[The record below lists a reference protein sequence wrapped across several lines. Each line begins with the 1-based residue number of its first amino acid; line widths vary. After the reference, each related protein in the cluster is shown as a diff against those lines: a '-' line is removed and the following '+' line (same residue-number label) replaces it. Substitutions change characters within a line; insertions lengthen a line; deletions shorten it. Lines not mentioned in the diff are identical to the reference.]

1 MRIIFVVPSKLPQAD
16 FFDKSALAK
25 SLKPYLSDNI
35 ELAYYPNGNP
45 SLPRVF
51 NHGIEHIESSDDD
64 IFIFCHDDIYILD
77 FYWMDQVVNGLR
89 KYDVVGLA
97 GNTVRLPMQ
106 PSWLFNDA
114 SLNSFNPHTLSG
126 IVAHGSTL
134 PPQSLSVYGPPDQQV
149 ELIDGLFMAMSAKT
163 IKDHAL
169 RFDAQFDYD
178 FYDLDFC
185 RLARSKNL
193 TLGTIAVS
201 VMHESGGN
209 YNTQRWRDNYVRYLT
224 KWGS

>member
-1 MRIIFVVPSKLPQAD
+1 MKFIFVVPSKLPEAD
-16 FFDKSALAK
+16 FFEKSALAK
-25 SLKPYLSDNI
+25 SLKPYLSSNI

-45 SLPRVF
+45 SLPMVF
-51 NHGIEHIESSDDD
+51 NHGIQRIKSDDDD

-77 FYWMDQVVNGLR
+77 FYWMDQVVNGLQ

-114 SLNSFNPHTLSG
+114 TLSSYNPNTLSG
-126 IVAHGSTL
+126 IVAHGTTL
-134 PPQSLSVYGPPDQQV
+134 PPKNLSVYGAPDQQV
-149 ELIDGLFMAMSAKT
+149 ELIDGLFMAMRAKT
-163 IKDHAL
+163 ISHNSL
-169 RFDAQFDYD
+169 RFDPQFDYD

-185 RLARSKNL
+185 RLARSRNL
-193 TLGTIAVS
+193 KLGTIALS

-209 YNTQRWRDNYVRYLT
+209 YNTQRWKDNYARYLS
-224 KWGS
+224 KWGN